1 MFMNVLGKNN
11 QNIDVKFKKW
21 EVITINEDKPCPR
34 KDHSFNMINKKGI
47 AILAGGIDQN
57 GTWLDDVWILDMV
70 RLHWVRINTY
80 PKI

>member
-21 EVITINEDKPCPR
+21 EVLAINEDKPCPR

>member
-70 RLHWVRINTY
+70 RLHWLRINTY